1 MSRPPFIE
9 KGDHV
14 GEDEFAHI
22 QRKRDDRF
30 GQDVAILLPGDYCA
44 SREPMV
50 MYTMLGPC
58 VSACIRD
65 SLLGIGGMN
74 HFLLPEPGQPPC
86 DTEGGPLSRYG
97 QYAMEH
103 LIEWLLRHGG
113 SQDRLEVKL
122 FGGARLHD
130 KMSDVGRRNIEW
142 ILEFCRRSHLNPV
155 IADLGRFHA
164 RGIYYFT
171 QSGRV
176 LLRRVPSDSEGVQQ
190 RKEDTRRDA

>member
-1 MSRPPFIE
+1 MRE
-9 KGDHV
+9 N
-14 GEDEFAHI
+14 DEFAHI
-22 QRKRDDRF
+22 QRTHDDRF
-30 GQDVAILLPGDYCA
+30 GHDVAILLPGDYCA

-50 MYTMLGPC
+50 MYTMLGSC

-65 SLLGIGGMN
+65 PLIGIGGMN

-97 QYAMEH
+97 RYAMAH
-103 LIEWLLRHGG
+103 LIEWLVRHGG

-130 KMSDVGRRNIEW
+130 KMSDVGQRNIEW
-142 ILEFCRRSHLNPV
+142 ILEFCQRSHLKPV
-155 IADLGRFHA
+155 ISDLGRSHA

-176 LLRRVPSDSEGVQQ
+176 LLRRVRPDGE
-190 RKEDTRRDA
+190 RRVRNKDGGDYDA